1 MGRHK
6 DGIDDDKSKAAEFVD
21 QENKRL
27 EALLRYFILDSASQQ
42 EFDDLTELAC
52 LVCDVPICLITFID
66 QKRLWVKSGKGTQLS
81 EMARKTSFCQ
91 YTIRQGSVLEI
102 ADVTLDER
110 FTGNELLAEH
120 PDIRFYAGFPL
131 IDPAGYA
138 LGAIC
143 VLDYRVRRLS
153 QPQSRAIQLIGSQVM
168 ALVADQKKLEQFGLL
183 QQQGHFQG
191 QIGNDKISSSEEKL
205 KSFFENSQGLM
216 CTHDLDG
223 NFTAVNLVGAGLL
236 GYTVEQILEMSLYDV
251 TPLKHRQGL
260 EAYLHQVRHTGKS
273 SGLITTIHKE
283 GHYVIWSFRNALVK
297 EINGQDYVVGNCID
311 ITQSHNQAK
320 ELHRTQQMLMQTN
333 LLAGVGGWEF
343 NLPDQDFY
351 WSELARQIYQV
362 DPDLK
367 LETGNILNFYKTGD
381 SRDRVA
387 KAMAAA
393 MEHGTAHEI
402 EVQIVT
408 SRSEERWVRVVVNA
422 EFESGRCKRLYGT
435 VQDIDEKK
443 KAELQIAHTKEQLSI
458 QQARLL
464 AFVEHIPAVVAML
477 DCDIRYLVVSRK
489 WEQEYDLA
497 GKDVIGRSHYEV
509 FGNTSQ
515 RWKDIH
521 QYALSGQGVQKGERV
536 YRPPGWEHDKYL
548 SWEVWPWYQFD
559 GSIGGIITLIHDV
572 TEMELHGQE
581 LKEARQQAE
590 QASMAKSEFL
600 ANMSHEIRTPL
611 NGVIGFT
618 DLMLKTYM
626 NDTQKQYLG
635 IVNQSANTLL
645 SIINDILDFSKI
657 EAGKL
662 ELDIDRYD
670 IYEIAA
676 QTADIIS
683 FQVQSKGLEMLL
695 DIPSCLPRFVWVD
708 DIRLK
713 QVLINLLGNAAKFT
727 ESGEIE
733 LKIEI
738 LQYDPQDD
746 CAITCRFIV
755 RDTGIGI
762 RQEKKAKIF
771 EAFLQEDGSTTKKYG
786 GTGLGLTISN
796 QLLALMGSSLQLDS
810 VHGVGSTLFFDLQ
823 MKCEQGGIFA
833 SQSIASVGNV
843 LIVDDNANNRKLLE
857 RMLGQLGIQSD
868 QAENGQQALDALA
881 HGAVYDAVLM
891 DYHMPHMDGLEA
903 IRQIRKTFS
912 NEQLPVILMN
922 SSADDAMVL
931 KACQQLQVNSR
942 LMKPVKLG
950 DISLSLANLTRKENG
965 PQPTE
970 LATQPKLTTRKISV
984 LVAEDH
990 LINMLLAKTVIKKI
1004 AVHATILEAA
1014 NGKEA
1019 LELCQKQLPDLIF
1032 MDIQMPLMNGY
1043 EASTLI
1049 RKLPGADKVPIIA
1062 LTAGNLIGEKEKC
1075 IEAGMDD
1082 FISKPFVQ
1090 DAMWQVF
1097 ERFLDLTER

>member
-1 MGRHK
+1 M
-6 DGIDDDKSKAAEFVD
+6 DGMDVGESKAAELAD
-21 QENKRL
+21 QEKNRL
-27 EALLRYFILDSASQQ
+27 EALLNYAILDSARQQ
-42 EFDDLTELAC
+42 EFDDLAELAC
-52 LVCDVPICLITFID
+52 LVCNAPICLITFID
-66 QKRLWVKSGKGTQLS
+66 QNRQWVKSGRGTQLI
-81 EMARKTSFCQ
+81 EMARQTSFCQ
-91 YTIRQGSVLEI
+91 YTILQASVLEI
-102 ADVTLDER
+102 QDVTLDDR
-110 FTGNELLAEH
+110 FKENALLAEH
-120 PDIRFYAGFPL
+120 PDLRFYAGFPL
-131 IDPAGYA
+131 IDPAGYP

-143 VLDYRVRRLS
+143 VMGNRVRRLAPAQKRS
-153 QPQSRAIQLIGSQVM
+153 LQLIGAQVM
-168 ALVADQKKLEQFGLL
+168 TLIAEQKEFKQAELL
-183 QQQGHFQG
+183 QRQDHLEGSF
-191 QIGNDKISSSEEKL
+191 NEDKISSSEEKL

-223 NFTAVNLVGAGLL
+223 NFTAVNSVGAGLL
-236 GYTVEQILEMSLYDV
+236 GYTVEQILKMSLYDL

-273 SGLITTIHKE
+273 SGLITTMHKD

-297 EINGQDYVVGNCID
+297 QVNGQDYVVGNCID

-333 LLAGVGGWEF
+333 LIAGIGGWEF
-343 NLPDQDFY
+343 NCFKKEFY
-351 WSELARQIYQV
+351 WSELARQIYQAA
-362 DPDLK
+362 PDFELDTANALQFFK
-367 LETGNILNFYKTGD
+367 AGD
-381 SRDRVA
+381 SRNRVTKA
-387 KAMAAA
+387 IADAMAY
-393 MEHGTAHEI
+393 GTAGEI

-408 SRSEERWVRVVVNA
+408 SKSEERWVRVVVNA
-422 EFESGRCKRLYGT
+422 EFESGQCRKLYGT

-443 KAELQIAHTKEQLSI
+443 KAELQIAQTKEQLSI

-464 AFVEHIPAVVAML
+464 AFVEHIPAIVAML
-477 DCDIRYLVVSRK
+477 DSDIRYLVVSRK
-489 WEQEYDLA
+489 WEQEYGLA
-497 GKDVIGRSHYEV
+497 GKDILGMSHYEV
-509 FGNTSQ
+509 FDNTSQ
-515 RWKDIH
+515 HWKDIH
-521 QYALSGQGVQKGERV
+521 QHALSGQGVQKGEEV
-536 YRPPGWEHDKYL
+536 FRPQGWEHDKYL
-548 SWEVWPWYQFD
+548 SWEVLPWYQFD

-572 TEMELHGQE
+572 TGMELHRLE
-581 LKEARQQAE
+581 LRQARHLAE
-590 QASMAKSEFL
+590 QASVAKSEFL

-618 DLMLKTYM
+618 DLMLKTDM
-626 NDTQKQYLG
+626 NNTQKQYLG

-645 SIINDILDFSKI
+645 SIVNDILDFSKI

-713 QVLINLLGNAAKFT
+713 QVLINLLSNAAKFT

-738 LQYDPQDD
+738 LKFEPQDR
-746 CAITCRFIV
+746 CSITCRFIV

-762 RQEKKAKIF
+762 RQDKKAKIF
-771 EAFLQEDGSTTKKYG
+771 EAFLQEDSSTTKKYG

-796 QLLALMGSSLQLDS
+796 QLLSLMNSSLQLES
-810 VHGVGSTLFFDLQ
+810 EHGVGSTLFFDLK
-823 MKCEQGGIFA
+823 MKCEQGDAFA
-833 SQSIASVGNV
+833 PQSIATIRNV
-843 LIVDDNANNRKLLE
+843 LIVDDNEKNCRLLR
-857 RMLGQLGIQSD
+857 RMLGQIGVKSD
-868 QAENGQQALDALA
+868 QAGNGWKALDVLA
-881 HGAVYDAVLM
+881 QGTIFDAVLM
-891 DYHMPHMDGLEA
+891 DYHMPGIDGLETTRK
-903 IRQIRKTFS
+903 IRETFS
-912 NEQLPVILMN
+912 SGKLPVILMN
-922 SSADDAMVL
+922 NSADDAIVL
-931 KACQQLQVNSR
+931 KARQELGINSR
-942 LMKPVKLG
+942 LLKPVRQV
-950 DISLSLANLTRKENG
+950 DLSRLLANLTGKEISLPSATRLAQ
-965 PQPTE
+965 PQ
-970 LATQPKLTTRKISV
+970 LTTRKISV

-990 LINMLLAKTVIKKI
+990 LINMILAKTVIKKI
-1004 AVHATILEAA
+1004 AIHATILEAT

-1019 LELCQKQLPDLIF
+1019 LELCENQLPDLIF

-1043 EASTLI
+1043 VATSLI
-1049 RKLPGADKVPIIA
+1049 RKLPGAGKVPIIA

-1075 IEAGMDD
+1075 IAAGMDD